1 VKEQTM
7 KKILLCLVLI
17 LQLLTALFSIALA
30 GELESSLIMYASIGD
45 LTSVRNVV
53 EKGANINARDALGMT
68 ALIKTAR
75 MGDRNKE
82 VALFLIE
89 KGADVNVYD
98 KNGWTPLMHAARAGS
113 VNIVRALIEK
123 GANLNAQDEYGNTA
137 LMHASGGSPHA
148 DVVRILI
155 EKGANLNITD
165 KSGQTALKNARF
177 MRSVGKADFGYGPK
191 QQSEIEEI
199 VRMLEGAGAR

>member
-1 VKEQTM
+1 M
-7 KKILLCLVLI
+7 KKIFFCLVLV
-17 LQLLTALFSIALA
+17 LQLSMALFSITLA
-30 GELESSLIMYASIGD
+30 GELENTLIMYASIGD
-45 LTSVRNVV
+45 LTGVRNVV

-68 ALIKTAR
+68 ALINTAR

-137 LMHASGGSPHA
+137 LMHAISSPKA
-148 DVVRILI
+148 DVVRLLI
-155 EKGANLNITD
+155 EKGANLNVTD
-165 KSGQTALKNARF
+165 KLGQTALKIARF
-177 MRSVGKADFGYGPK
+177 LKSVGKADFGFGPK

-199 VRMLEGAGAR
+199 VRMLERAGAR

>member
-1 VKEQTM
+1 M
-7 KKILLCLVLI
+7 KKIFSCLVLI
-17 LQLLTALFSIALA
+17 LQLSAALFSIALA

-45 LTSVRNVV
+45 LTSVRNLV
-53 EKGANINARDALGMT
+53 EKGANINARNAVGMT
-68 ALIKTAR
+68 ALMNAAR

-89 KGADVNVYD
+89 KGADVNAYD
-98 KNGWTPLMHAARAGS
+98 KNGQTPLMYAVRAGS

-123 GANLNAQDEYGNTA
+123 GANLNIAT
-137 LMHASGGSPHA
+137 
-148 DVVRILI
+148 
-155 EKGANLNITD
+155 

-191 QQSEIEEI
+191 QQGEIEEI
-199 VRMLEGAGAR
+199 IRMLERAGAR